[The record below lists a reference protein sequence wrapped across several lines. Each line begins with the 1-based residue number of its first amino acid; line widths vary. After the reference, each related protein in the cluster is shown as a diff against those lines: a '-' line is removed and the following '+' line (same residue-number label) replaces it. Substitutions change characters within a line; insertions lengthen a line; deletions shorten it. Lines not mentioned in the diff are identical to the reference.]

1 MAITTG
7 PNPAGA
13 KRRTRVVVVD
23 DHDLFRAGL
32 CRLLRDELTI
42 QVVGDAPDGEQAA
55 GLVAARRPDVVVMD
69 IHLPGMSGIDATR
82 AIRALAPDTAVL
94 MLTVSTDEEEILEAV
109 LAGASG
115 YLLKDAPLA
124 EIVRAIRCARA
135 GQSLLAPSVAASL
148 VARVRRQGRP
158 DAGPSGARGLSPR
171 EEQVLALLVA
181 GWDNAAIGRHLHVS
195 ASTVK
200 HHVSSLLEKL
210 GVENRVQAAVLA
222 VREDLVDE
230 PATAGG

>member
-82 AIRALAPDTAVL
+82 AIRELAPDTAVL
-94 MLTVSTDEEEILEAV
+94 MLTVSADEEEILEAI

-124 EIVRAIRCARA
+124 EIARAVRCARS
-135 GQSLLAPSVAASL
+135 GQSLLAPAVAASVL
-148 VARVRRQGRP
+148 GRVRHQGRP
-158 DAGPSGARGLSPR
+158 PAAAGCARGLSPR
-171 EEQVLALLVA
+171 ELQVLAMLVA
-181 GWDNAAIGRHLHVS
+181 GWDNAEIGRRLHVS

-200 HHVSSLLEKL
+200 HHVSSLLDKL

-222 VREDLVDE
+222 VREGLVDE
-230 PATAGG
+230 FTAAGR